1 MPHEVRLEIKPQRLV
16 AAGAFVALLAPAT
29 AAAGNGGFAPL
40 EPESPNAH
48 RILTSY
54 WLVSIVCI
62 GIFLLVEILLF
73 AFVIRYRRR
82 RRARNVDGA
91 QIHGSTRLE
100 LAWTVFPVLLLCVIA
115 TFVLVKLPGI
125 QDVPAASAGQQ
136 NLVVE
141 VSGSQF
147 AWQYRYPN
155 GVIAVDRMR
164 APQGRTVELRI
175 TAPDWDVIHSWWIPQ
190 LGGKQDA
197 IPGQVN
203 TTWFKTDR
211 TGVFLGQCAELCGL
225 YHADMTASV
234 EVMDGA
240 AFDAWL
246 DERAAQQESGSSP
259 LGEEEWTGWCAK
271 CHGDDGEGGF
281 GPRLAGTDLVKNP
294 DTIRNVVRNGLGKM
308 PPVGRDWNETQVD
321 ALTAYL
327 KDRFGG

>member
-1 MPHEVRLEIKPQRLV
+1 MPREVSPEIKPQRLV
-16 AAGAFVALLAPAT
+16 AAGALVALLAPAT
-29 AAAGNGGFAPL
+29 ATAGNGGFAPVA
-40 EPESPNAH
+40 PESPNADD
-48 RILTSY
+48 IVTSW
-54 WLVSIVCI
+54 WLVSIVCV
-62 GIFLLVEILLF
+62 GIFVLVEGLLV
-73 AFVIRYRRR
+73 AFLIRYRRR

-100 LAWTVFPVLLLCVIA
+100 LAWTVFPVVLLCVIA
-115 TFVLVKLPGI
+115 TFVLVTLPGI
-125 QDVPAASAGQQ
+125 KDVPSAAAGRP

-141 VSGSQF
+141 VRGSQF

-175 TAPDWDVIHSWWIPQ
+175 TAPEWDVIHSWWIPQ
-190 LGGKQDA
+190 LGGKLDA
-197 IPGQVN
+197 IPGEVN
-203 TTWFKTDR
+203 TTWFKAKR

-234 EVMDGA
+234 EVMDEA

-246 DERAAQQESGSSP
+246 EERATQQGSGSSP

-271 CHGDDGEGGF
+271 CHGANGEGGY
-281 GPRLAGTDLVKNP
+281 GPRLSGTGLVR
-294 DTIRNVVRNGLGKM
+294 DAATIRNVVRNGFGRM
-308 PPVGRDWNETQVD
+308 PPVGRDWNETQMD

-327 KDRFGG
+327 GKRFGG